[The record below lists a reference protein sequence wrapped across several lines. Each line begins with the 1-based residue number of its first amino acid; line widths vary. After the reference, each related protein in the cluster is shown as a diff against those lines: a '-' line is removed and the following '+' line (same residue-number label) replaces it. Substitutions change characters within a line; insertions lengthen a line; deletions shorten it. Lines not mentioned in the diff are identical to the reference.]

1 MRYFL
6 LTIESYGNEGYHCNQ
21 IRKKQFEIENF
32 RAFFVNPCQGQPG
45 NGKARRKIWN
55 NFYPGLKFLQ

>member
-21 IRKKQFEIENF
+21 IRKNQFEIENF

-45 NGKARRKIWN
+45 NGKARRN
-55 NFYPGLKFLQ
+55 NFE